1 MKASKLVRLFFLFL
15 GMLYFIG
22 SYFDLPYLYLSANI
36 LLIPTGL
43 IYYAFRSNF
52 IFWPVVGALLFLYI
66 RDLFL
71 VFGFFNN
78 PWIILFSFFSAILI
92 LLLCVLTGFQKSGI
106 HFVEIISLTIMYSF
120 LGFLSYSIGEMIP
133 DVIPSFIGATFVYLL
148 LLVVLVAVS
157 FTRYLLK
164 SHLASLWF
172 MIGSA
177 SLLVSELSYFFKTY
191 VLADISVKVF
201 DPVFHVLA
209 IYAFIKFGINRRKTS
224 RLPYF

>member
-1 MKASKLVRLFFLFL
+1 MKASKLVRLFFLL
-15 GMLYFIG
+15 IGVLYFIG
-22 SYFDLPYLYLSANI
+22 SYFNLPYLYLAANI
-36 LLIPTGL
+36 LFVPMGL
-43 IYYAFRSNF
+43 IYYAFRSKF

-71 VFGFFNN
+71 VFGFFHN
-78 PWIILFSFFSAILI
+78 PWIILLSFFSAILI
-92 LLLCVLTGFQKSGI
+92 LLLCVLTGFQKSRV
-106 HFVEIISLTIMYSF
+106 HFVEIISLVIMYSF

-133 DVIPSFIGATFVYLL
+133 DVIPSFTGATFVYLF

-164 SHLASLWF
+164 SHWASLWF
-172 MIGSA
+172 MVGSA

-191 VLADISVKVF
+191 ILADISVRLF
-201 DPVFHVLA
+201 YPVFHVLA
-209 IYAFIKFGINRRKTS
+209 IYAFIKFGMNRRKTS